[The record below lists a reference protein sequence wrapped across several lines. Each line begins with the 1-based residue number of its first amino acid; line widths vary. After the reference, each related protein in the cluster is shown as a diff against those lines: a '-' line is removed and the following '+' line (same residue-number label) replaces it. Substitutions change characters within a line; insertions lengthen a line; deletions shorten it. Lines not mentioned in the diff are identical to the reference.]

1 MGLMTRKVNW
11 VLDVDI
17 RGFFD
22 TIDHGWLR
30 RFLEHRIADQRVLRL
45 VRKWLRAGVF
55 EGGQVEATTVG
66 TPQGAVISPLLA
78 NVYLHYV
85 FDLWVRQWRQRVA
98 CGDVIVVRY
107 ADDIVLGFQHRQDA
121 EDCLAALGQRMDSFG
136 LALHPCK
143 TRLLEFGRHAARERK
158 RRGEGKPETFDF
170 LGFTHAC
177 GRTRKGKFMVD
188 RRTQSRRLA
197 SKLRELKAALARR
210 RHLPIPAQ
218 GAWLRA
224 VVLGYSNY
232 HAVPGNIHRL
242 RAFAREAE
250 RLWRRVLLRRSH
262 RHRLPW
268 RRFARIARRWIPRA
282 RVLHPYP
289 NVRFDARH
297 PRQEPGAVVPHAG
310 ICAGGAG

>member
-1 MGLMTRKVNW
+1 
-11 VLDVDI
+11 
-17 RGFFD
+17 
-22 TIDHGWLR
+22 
-30 RFLEHRIADQRVLRL
+30 
-45 VRKWLRAGVF
+45 
-55 EGGQVEATTVG
+55 
-66 TPQGAVISPLLA
+66 
-78 NVYLHYV
+78 
-85 FDLWVRQWRQRVA
+85 
-98 CGDVIVVRY
+98 
-107 ADDIVLGFQHRQDA
+107 
-121 EDCLAALGQRMDSFG
+121 
-136 LALHPCK
+136 
-143 TRLLEFGRHAARERK
+143 
-158 RRGEGKPETFDF
+158 
-170 LGFTHAC
+170 
-177 GRTRKGKFMVD
+177 MVD

-250 RLWRRVLLRRSH
+250 RLWRRALLRRSH